1 MSSIAAEH
9 QTITPPRAASW
20 AVPALGCVGLALAAL
35 LASAS
40 DRVDTGSVVMGA
52 VPALLPCIF
61 PVVVFMLIGPQPLTR
76 FGAIVFGLAGA
87 RFLVSIAGFLAV
99 WQAFDPQ
106 RGGFL
111 LGFIAVAALS
121 LAAEKTIAVVALNRA
136 SAGPSTGSGGATGG
150 GRPEETSGREP
161 TAGLRA

>member
-1 MSSIAAEH
+1 MSSIAAEQ
-9 QTITPPRAASW
+9 QTIPSPRLASL
-20 AVPALGCVGLALAAL
+20 AVPALGVVGLALAAM

-40 DRVDTGSVVMGA
+40 DRLDTGSVVMGA
-52 VPALLPCIF
+52 VPALLPCVF
-61 PVVVFMLIGPQPLTR
+61 PVIVFMLIGPQPIMR

-99 WQAFDPQ
+99 WQALDAQ

-111 LGFIAVAALS
+111 LGFISVAALS
-121 LAAEKTIAVVALNRA
+121 LAAEKTIAVVALHK
-136 SAGPSTGSGGATGG
+136 ATRRGG
-150 GRPEETSGREP
+150 GGPGGTPRDRACELSGREP